1 MIIIIILSIL
11 INISC
16 IHATDNNTEILKD
29 NNEYNIYVDIN
40 NGNDENSGDTW
51 QTPMKNIQKAI
62 DLTQTNV
69 TSNIFEQ
76 WNFQRRWEYPHQN

>member
-1 MIIIIILSIL
+1 MKFKKIMIIIIILSIL

-40 NGNDENSGDTW
+40 NGNDENSGDT
-51 QTPMKNIQKAI
+51 
-62 DLTQTNV
+62 
-69 TSNIFEQ
+69 
-76 WNFQRRWEYPHQN
+76 